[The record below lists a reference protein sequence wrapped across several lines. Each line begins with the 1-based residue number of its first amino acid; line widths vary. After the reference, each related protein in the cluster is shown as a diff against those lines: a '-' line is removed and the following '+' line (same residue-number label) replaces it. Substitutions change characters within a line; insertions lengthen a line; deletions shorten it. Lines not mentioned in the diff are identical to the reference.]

1 MTMTNPMPSSMPR
14 AASRRLALVACPLV
28 ALFVTLVP
36 LAAQAQRKSPLEDA
50 PAIRKRVELRETRF
64 ELGVG
69 MASTITQDFYHTMLG
84 GVKLA
89 FHFNDWLSLAAFG
102 SAAVANL
109 ETGFQ
114 SRIVETLPAAMDPA
128 APRDPTQAV
137 AKASMQKIKALVGA
151 QLEFAPFTGKYSL
164 FGKIFAHYDF
174 YIFGGAGLMQVA
186 PTDPNGCVGTM
197 SYCGQS
203 GFKPGGNA
211 GVGFHSF
218 FNQWFALN
226 VELRDFVARLDP
238 SGRDVNGDGVANSA
252 DVTWTSTYLATANLM
267 FFLPGTAAISP

>member
-1 MTMTNPMPSSMPR
+1 MRFAFGLSLS
-14 AASRRLALVACPLV
+14 AALLVMLA
-28 ALFVTLVP
+28 P

-69 MASTITQDFYHTMLG
+69 IASTVTQDFYHTMLG
-84 GVKLA
+84 GVRLA
-89 FHFNDWLSLAAFG
+89 FHFNDWLSISGFG
-102 SAAVANL
+102 AAAVANS
-109 ETGFQ
+109 ETGYQ
-114 SRIVETLPAAMDPA
+114 QRIIETLPMPGQASTV
-128 APRDPTQAV
+128 PREPTQDV
-137 AKASMQKIKALVGA
+137 AQGSMQKIKAIVGG

-186 PTDPNGCVGTM
+186 PTDPNGCPPTM
-197 SYCGQS
+197 MSSYCGQS

-226 VELRDFVARLDP
+226 VELRDFVARLNP

-252 DVTWTSTYLATANLM
+252 DVTWTSTYLVTANLM

>member
-1 MTMTNPMPSSMPR
+1 MTNPMPSSMR
-14 AASRRLALVACPLV
+14 KAASRRFALVACPLV
-28 ALFVTLVP
+28 ALFVTLTP

-69 MASTITQDFYHTMLG
+69 IASTVTQDFYHTMLG

-102 SAAVANL
+102 SAAIANL

-114 SRIVETLPAAMDPA
+114 SRIVETLPADVDPG
-128 APRDPTQAV
+128 APRDPPKAV
-137 AKASMQKIKALVGA
+137 AQASMQKIKALVGA

-186 PTDPNGCVGTM
+186 PTDPNGCPPAM
-197 SYCGQS
+197 MSSYCGQS

-252 DVTWTSTYLATANLM
+252 DVTWTQTYLATANLM
-267 FFLPGTAAISP
+267 FFLPGTASISP